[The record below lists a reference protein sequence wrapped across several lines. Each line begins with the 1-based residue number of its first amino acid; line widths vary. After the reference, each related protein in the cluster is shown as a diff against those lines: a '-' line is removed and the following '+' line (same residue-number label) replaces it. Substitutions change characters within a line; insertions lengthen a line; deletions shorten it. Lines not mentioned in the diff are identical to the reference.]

1 MAGTDAR
8 IGFGCLLK
16 MGNDASPQ
24 VFNSIAQVFSL
35 GEFGAE
41 RALIDKTNFDSPS
54 FMEYI
59 LNLPDGTE
67 LTVSANFLPNDA
79 TQNTTTGMI
88 KAVNNAVE
96 RDFQFVIRDSYTLA
110 AVGTFS

>member
-16 MGNDASPQ
+16 LGNDASPQ
-24 VFNSIAQVFSL
+24 VFSAIAQVFSL

-59 LNLPDGTE
+59 LNLADGAE
-67 LTVSANFLPNDA
+67 MSVQANWLPNNA
-79 TQNTTTGMI
+79 TQNTTTG
-88 KAVNNAVE
+88 
-96 RDFQFVIRDSYTLA
+96 
-110 AVGTFS
+110 